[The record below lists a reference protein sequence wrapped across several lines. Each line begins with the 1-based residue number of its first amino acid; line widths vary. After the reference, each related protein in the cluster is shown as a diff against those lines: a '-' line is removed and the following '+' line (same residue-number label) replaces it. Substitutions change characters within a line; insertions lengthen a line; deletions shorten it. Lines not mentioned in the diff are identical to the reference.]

1 MAIEPIKK
9 LTLVSSRGTG
19 RHLLRTI
26 SRLGTVEVID
36 AGERF
41 QDEEGRL
48 RYEQVPIEES
58 DERLHK
64 IDFMLALLNI
74 FAPEEQ
80 GFAASMAP
88 VPQVV
93 DTWEISDAV
102 TNYDLEERF
111 RTATELDEAYRRSE
125 RAKSEIENQLNE
137 LIPLAGLSFTLS
149 DFHRPARVCLV
160 FGYLPKKGFEQ
171 IDLSVEPWK
180 DCAWEKIELTPQWSE
195 EAVLRSGKS
204 SGMKSGEDKVPVIF
218 AFLRE
223 DCESMRK
230 ALTDIGFDEIQLPM
244 LPEKALDHVME
255 LQGDLA
261 EVEARIA
268 EVSKKVR
275 AMAPERRTLITLK
288 AFWMA
293 NRNQGLA
300 AAKAL
305 NGRWVNILTGYI
317 RSRDTDRLEASV
329 RKEFPEAVL
338 ILEDPG
344 PDEEVPVSL
353 SQPYILRPLS
363 LLVEMFGLPYYRSFD
378 PTPFLTFNF
387 YIFFGICFSDVGYGI
402 MLVLFAL
409 YLVKRT
415 RLYRGVNDFA
425 RILLYSGFSTIVFGA
440 LLGSWFGDF
449 YLPRYLGEGNMLL
462 WLQQKFALLDPI
474 EKTVPALLLALAIGV
489 MNQFY
494 GICLKM
500 YGAFRRSDWRGAIFD
515 GLLWLILLPGLLVL
529 VSRLF
534 VRTPPGLFRIGF
546 FLFMA
551 GAIGLI
557 LTQGRDLKNP
567 VARILGG
574 VASLYGIVGSYGVT
588 AFIGDTLSYC
598 RLLALGLTTS
608 IVGMTFNMLGGLLR
622 DIPYV
627 GFFLFVAVVVV
638 GHVFNF
644 AISILGAFVHSMRLI
659 YVEFFGRFYEAGA
672 RPFQPLGF
680 DSPLCIIR
688 KVRESDE

>member
-9 LTLVSSRGTG
+9 VTLVSSRGTG

-26 SRLGTVEVID
+26 SRLGTVEIID

-48 RYEQVPIEES
+48 RHEQAPTEEP

-64 IDFMLALLNI
+64 IDLILALLNV

-80 GFAASMAP
+80 SFVASMVP

-93 DTWEISDAV
+93 DSWEINHAV
-102 TNYDLEERF
+102 NSYALDERF
-111 RTATELDEAYRRSE
+111 HTASELDETYRRSE
-125 RAKSEIENQLNE
+125 RAKSEIENQLSE
-137 LIPLAGLSFTLS
+137 LIPLTGLSFTLS

-160 FGYLPKKGFEQ
+160 FGHLPQKGFDQ
-171 IDLSVEPWK
+171 LDTSAEPWK
-180 DCAWEKIELTPQWSE
+180 DCEWEKIELAPLWSDE
-195 EAVLRSGKS
+195 IALRSGKS

-218 AFLRE
+218 AFLKE

-244 LPEKALDHVME
+244 LPEKVLDHVME

-288 AFWMA
+288 AFWTA
-293 NRNQGLA
+293 NRNQILA

-317 RSRDTDRLEASV
+317 RSRDADRLAASV
-329 RKEFPEAVL
+329 RKEFPEA
-338 ILEDPG
+338 IMMFEDPG
-344 PDEEVPVSL
+344 PDEEVPVSI
-353 SQPYILRPLS
+353 SQPHILRPLS

-402 MLVLFAL
+402 MLVFFAS

-415 RLYRGVNDFA
+415 RLYGGVNDFA
-425 RILLYSGFSTIVFGA
+425 RILLYSGFSTMIFGA
-440 LLGSWFGDF
+440 LLGSWFGDL
-449 YLPRYLGEGNMLL
+449 YLPRYLGEGNILL

-474 EKTVPALLLALAIGV
+474 EKTIPALLLALTIGV

-500 YGAFRRSDWRGAIFD
+500 YGAFRQGDWKGAVFD

-534 VRTPPGLFRIGF
+534 VRTPPGLFRIGL

-574 VASLYGIVGSYGVT
+574 VASLYGIIGSYGIT

-622 DIPYV
+622 DVPYV
-627 GFFLFVAVVVV
+627 GFFLFVAIVVV

>member
-1 MAIEPIKK
+1 MAIESIKK

-41 QDEEGRL
+41 QDSEGRL
-48 RYEQVPIEES
+48 RHEQVSTEEP
-58 DERLHK
+58 DERLRK
-64 IDFMLALLNI
+64 IDFILSLLNV

-80 GFAASMAP
+80 GFVASMAP

-93 DTWEISDAV
+93 DPSEINHAV
-102 TNYDLEERF
+102 NNYDLNESF
-111 RTATELDEAYRRSE
+111 RTASELDETYRRSE

-149 DFHRPARVCLV
+149 DFHRPARACLV
-160 FGYLPKKGFEQ
+160 FGYLPQESLDR
-171 IDLSVEPWK
+171 IDPSAEPWR
-180 DCAWEKIELTPQWSE
+180 DCEWEKIKLTPQRGE
-195 EAVLRSGKS
+195 EAPLGPERSPR
-204 SGMKSGEDKVPVIF
+204 MKSAGSKIPVIF
-218 AFLRE
+218 AFLKE
-223 DCESMRK
+223 DCETMKK
-230 ALTDIGFDEIQLPM
+230 ALAEIGFDEIQLPR
-244 LPEKALDHVME
+244 LPGKVLDHVME
-255 LQGDLA
+255 LRGDLA
-261 EVEARIA
+261 EVEARMA
-268 EVSKKVR
+268 EVSEKAR

-288 AFWMA
+288 AFWLA

-305 NGRWVNILTGYI
+305 NGRWVNILTGYV
-317 RSRDTDRLEASV
+317 RSRDADRLEAAV

-338 ILEDPG
+338 VFEDPK
-344 PDEEVPVSL
+344 PDEEVPVSI
-353 SQPYILRPLS
+353 SQPYMIRPLS
-363 LLVEMFGLPYYRSFD
+363 LLVEMFGLPYYRNFD

-387 YIFFGICFSDVGYGI
+387 YVFFGICFSDAGYGV
-402 MLVLFAL
+402 MLVLFAS
-409 YLVKRT
+409 YVAGRT
-415 RLYRGVNDFA
+415 RLYEGVNNFA
-425 RILLYSGFSTIVFGA
+425 RILLYSGFSTMMFGA
-440 LLGSWFGDF
+440 LLGSWFGDL
-449 YLPRYLGEGNMLL
+449 YEPKYLGEGNVLL

-474 EKTVPALLLALAIGV
+474 EKTIPALLLALAIGV
-489 MNQFY
+489 INQFY

-500 YGAFRRSDWRGAIFD
+500 YGAFRRGDWKGAVFD
-515 GLLWLILLPGLLVL
+515 GLFWLILLPGLLIL

-534 VRTPPGLFRIGF
+534 VRTPPGLFRSGLC
-546 FLFMA
+546 LFAA

-557 LTQGRDLKNP
+557 LTQGRDLRSP

-574 VASLYGIVGSYGVT
+574 VASLYGIVGSYGIT

-627 GFFLFVAVVVV
+627 GFFLFIVIVVA

-644 AISILGAFVHSMRLI
+644 VISILGAFVHSMRLI
-659 YVEFFGRFYEAGA
+659 FVEFFGRFYEAGA

-680 DSPLCIIR
+680 DSPLCVIR
-688 KVRESDE
+688 KARETDK